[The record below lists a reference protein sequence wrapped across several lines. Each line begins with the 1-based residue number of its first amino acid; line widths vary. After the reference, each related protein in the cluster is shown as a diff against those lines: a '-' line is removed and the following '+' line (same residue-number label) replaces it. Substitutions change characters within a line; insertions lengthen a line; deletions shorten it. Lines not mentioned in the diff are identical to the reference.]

1 LQNDKT
7 MHYIVTALHMLFRTY
22 QHEIIVKL

>member
-1 LQNDKT
+1 